1 MSEERESVLDLVNKH
16 LAKDIPSVVIMETYK
31 IHITIELNLALRSK
45 EISEED
51 FQEVKELI
59 EDLGGVCEFASLEE
73 YRNDRSTH

>member
-1 MSEERESVLDLVNKH
+1 MLNLVEKHLSLGIKSEESVEL
-16 LAKDIPSVVIMETYK
+16 YK
-31 IHITIELNLALRSK
+31 IYMTIELNKALHNK

-59 EDLGGVCEFASLEE
+59 EDLGGVCEFASLED